1 MKRHL
6 IAVLLLV
13 HGAHTLADSQAVER
27 ANFEFGLASGDTSRS
42 GTRVSNF
49 YGVNARGTFPLA
61 NYVGAALSAAGA
73 RTNLGDAFR
82 SDTPSLTSP
91 EEPPE
96 CEIDNS
102 NLEADL
108 FVRAATTGRVGIQYG
123 AGQARSKCNA
133 TFLATGT
140 KSLDTQTMAA
150 NAEYYFAR
158 VTIGATRTHTQLD
171 GSADLDSA
179 TLAASWYPTD
189 NLRLALAVDGLDLKD
204 TYRFDLEYQAPLF
217 GNAISLLL
225 GYGTQDLAERTHS
238 ITVGISYFFDAR
250 VELITR
256 DRHYR

>member
-6 IAVLLLV
+6 VAVLLLV
-13 HGAHTLADSQAVER
+13 HSAHALADSQAVER
-27 ANFEFGLASGDTSRS
+27 VNFEVGLASGDTSQG

-49 YGVNARGTFPLA
+49 YGVNARGTVPLA
-61 NYVGAALSAAGA
+61 DYFGAALSVAGA

-82 SDTPSLTSP
+82 SQTPSLTTP
-91 EEPPE
+91 DAPPS

-102 NLEADL
+102 NLDADL
-108 FVRAATTGRVGIQYG
+108 FLRDATTGRIGIQYG
-123 AGQARSKCNA
+123 AGQAHAKCDA

-140 KSLDTQTMAA
+140 KSMDTRTISA

-171 GSADLDSA
+171 GSVDLDSA
-179 TLAASWYPTD
+179 TLAAAWYPTD
-189 NLRLALAVDGLDLKD
+189 NLRLALAADGLDLKD

-217 GNAISLLL
+217 GNGISLLL
-225 GYGTQDLAERTHS
+225 GYATQDVAERSHS